1 MSPHL
6 RRLTAITFGAT
17 VCAVGSLAQ
26 AQSMDQLYE
35 KAKLEKEL
43 VIYGGGPTSLYDVPA
58 SPFEQ
63 KCPGIEMDYFPTNC
77 CRCGLCI

>member
-1 MSPHL
+1 MSPHR

-17 VCAVGSLAQ
+17 VCAVASVAQ

-43 VIYGGGPTSLYDVPA
+43 VIYGGGPTSL
-58 SPFEQ
+58 
-63 KCPGIEMDYFPTNC
+63 
-77 CRCGLCI
+77 